1 MSHKP
6 KRPGVVPTMPKPDGT
21 QPDQEPLELPT
32 EMPME
37 LLVHSSN
44 IQIGETPDGQIVFS
58 LLTPVG
64 IKITIPFAKD
74 AWLGICRASLAP
86 HVAVAPA
93 GWKPP
98 MAAP

>member
-6 KRPGVVPTMPKPDGT
+6 KRPGVVPTMPTPGGIA
-21 QPDQEPLELPT
+21 PAPEAMELPT

-37 LLVHSSN
+37 LMVHSSN
-44 IQIGETPDGQIVFS
+44 IQIGETVEGQIVFS

-64 IKITIPFAKD
+64 IKITVPFEKE

-93 GWKPP
+93 GWTP
-98 MAAP
+98 